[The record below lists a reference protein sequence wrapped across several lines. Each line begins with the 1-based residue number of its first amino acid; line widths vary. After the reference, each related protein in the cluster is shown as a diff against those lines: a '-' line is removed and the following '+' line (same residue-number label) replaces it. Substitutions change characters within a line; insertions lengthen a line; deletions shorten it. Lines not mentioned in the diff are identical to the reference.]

1 MCRLLPKYG
10 QKKYKAVLDRLILTD
25 RNKEREF
32 PRWSSVLLIL
42 IETADSQGM
51 VAVDRG
57 LQMEEMRQ
65 AQVITDKLCQRL

>member
-32 PRWSSVLLIL
+32 PRWTSVLLIM
-42 IETADSQGM
+42 IETADSQENGGCGQGF
-51 VAVDRG
+51 ADG
-57 LQMEEMRQ
+57 GDE
-65 AQVITDKLCQRL
+65 TSTGDH

>member
-32 PRWSSVLLIL
+32 PRCTSVLLIL
-42 IETADSQGM
+42 IETTDRWGM

-57 LQMEEMRQ
+57 LQLEEMRQ
-65 AQVITDKLCQRL
+65 AQVITDKL